1 MEAITAKFTR
11 LPPPG
16 PDDPIFS
23 GRAIVSVP
31 VARPRGWSGGTG
43 GVPPEVRDEVFK
55 EMKESMPRRSGK
67 RRPRLVEP
75 ERVREES
82 KSPRR
87 GIVTVDLE
95 MMGMTLE
102 EYYAID
108 DDSTDGKSK

>member
-1 MEAITAKFTR
+1 MAKFTKV
-11 LPPPG
+11 PFG
-16 PDDPIFS
+16 PNDPIFT
-23 GRAIVSVP
+23 GRAIISVP
-31 VARPRGWSGGTG
+31 VSRALAQC
-43 GVPPEVRDEVFK
+43 VPQEVLDEVFK
-55 EMKESMPRRSGK
+55 EMKEPVPRRFGK
-67 RRPRLVEP
+67 KGRPRLVEP